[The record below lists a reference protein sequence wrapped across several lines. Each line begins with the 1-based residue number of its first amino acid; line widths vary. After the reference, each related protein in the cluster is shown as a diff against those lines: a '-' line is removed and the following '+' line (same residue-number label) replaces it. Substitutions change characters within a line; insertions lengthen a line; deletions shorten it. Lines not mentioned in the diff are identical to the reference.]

1 MQGAMLFNVCLQRLR
16 QYIPKIPLFNKE
28 GGKKFASANEIHG
41 WCNGHVE
48 LANHKHN
55 NKPIHV

>member
-1 MQGAMLFNVCLQRLR
+1 MFVYNVLR

-48 LANHKHN
+48 LGNHKHN